1 MRWCECACV
10 FLWGISHQMETTKE
24 ERGRESCHPPP
35 PHTHTHISSSHSSV
49 LPVQW
54 NSWWSLNEA
63 ELEDQA
69 DAGAAAAGGV
79 RTGGNGT
86 RDSWPGWNPD
96 GVGVGERG
104 GRRWGEVSPKCD
116 NLQSPL
122 TSILPGHGL
131 MSSQPMERHHPPPP
145 PHTHPPP
152 PPLLPTPLLFFWFNP
167 SYFSWFEQEGKKLAG
182 WSDGGKPIT
191 QAPLLSTI

>member
-1 MRWCECACV
+1 MCFSLGNITSDGNNKR
-10 FLWGISHQMETTKE
+10 GTR
-24 ERGRESCHPPP
+24 ERKLSCPPP
-35 PHTHTHISSSHSSV
+35 PHTPTTTQTHQLSTLH
-49 LPVQW
+49 
-54 NSWWSLNEA
+54 WSLNEA